1 MRCLAMLLCL
11 HPHWRLVRR
20 RILWKTMIRSLPHSL
35 TASSLE
41 SSPPL
46 VTSSP
51 KTRLPGRRQLLGPL
65 LPLCNHRPLS
75 QRQLGV
81 SHSLQRQLSS
91 LHLLRW
97 PRRHSLRHPRLPP
110 QPQLHRPPQ
119 HPPQA
124 LSPSRLRR
132 VLPPRPVLVTGW
144 RPSRSLHQRARR
156 HKTRRRLC
164 QRPQSMPQLVRH
176 RHLHWACQLQSSH
189 QQAHR
194 KRMGK

>member
-20 RILWKTMIRSLPHSL
+20 RILWKTMIRSPPPSL

-51 KTRLPGRRQLLGPL
+51 TTRLPGRHQRSGLLRPRHNHHQLLEL
-65 LPLCNHRPLS
+65 LLSLCNHHLPS
-75 QRQLGV
+75 QRQWGV
-81 SHSLQRQLSS
+81 SHSLQRQLGS

-124 LSPSRLRR
+124 LPPSRLRR

-144 RPSRSLHQRARR
+144 RPNRSLHQQARR
-156 HKTRRRLC
+156 HKTCQRRC
-164 QRPQSMPQLVRH
+164 QRPQSMPRLVRH
-176 RHLHWACQLQSSH
+176 RHLH
-189 QQAHR
+189 
-194 KRMGK
+194 